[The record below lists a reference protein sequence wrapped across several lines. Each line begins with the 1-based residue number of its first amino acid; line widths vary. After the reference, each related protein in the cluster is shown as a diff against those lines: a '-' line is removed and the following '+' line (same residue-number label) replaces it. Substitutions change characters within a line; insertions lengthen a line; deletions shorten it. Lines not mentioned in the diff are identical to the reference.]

1 MTDVPTTA
9 PANFSRTPRGWLVAP
24 WFDALFVAN
33 ALWPLLLAVALGS
46 DGFDGRAGLQFW
58 QIYFVT
64 TPHRWITLFLVFSDR
79 ERFQE
84 RRGTFLGI
92 AAAVVVGCLGLL
104 LTTGSL
110 LCLLAVE
117 YVWNVWHFA
126 AQHHGIY
133 RLYGRLGANDMTSA
147 IPHDKWVM
155 RGFLL
160 YVMGRVAGGTW
171 SIAWLDD
178 LLRWTDWLML
188 IPPLWL
194 AAAEWRTT
202 GPGLRGRSLY
212 LASVLALYVALL
224 GTAHF
229 SQPRWLLALT
239 TVSALFHATEY
250 LALVSWSV
258 DRRVRD
264 RGDRLGVMA
273 RFAGKWSLLLAAY
286 VLVLGAGGWLIERY
300 GLNLWLTL
308 NLMAAFLH
316 YAYDG
321 LIWRKARTP
330 SPKSSSG
337 SIPRSGPPR
346 ERVPAAAISTVASR
360 S

>member
-1 MTDVPTTA
+1 MTGAPTTL
-9 PANFSRTPRGWLVAP
+9 PSSHSSPPRGWLLGP
-24 WFDALFVAN
+24 GFDALFVAN
-33 ALWPLLLAVALGS
+33 ILWPLLLMVAVGS

-64 TPHRWITLFLVFSDR
+64 TPHRWITLFLVFCDR

-92 AAAVVVGCLGLL
+92 AAAVVAGCLGLL

-133 RLYGRLGANDMTSA
+133 RLYGRLAASPPAPA
-147 IPHDKWVM
+147 IPHDKWVI

-171 SIAWLDD
+171 SIVWLDD
-178 LLRWTDWLML
+178 ILQWTDWPML
-188 IPPLWL
+188 LLPLWL

-202 GPGLRGRSLY
+202 GPALRGRSLY
-212 LASVLALYVALL
+212 LVSVLSLYVALL
-224 GTAHF
+224 GAAHF

-258 DRRVRD
+258 DHRVRD
-264 RGDRLGVMA
+264 RGPRLGMIT

-286 VLVLGAGGWLIERY
+286 VLTLGAGGWLIERH

-321 LIWRKARTP
+321 LIWRKVRKSAPNTA
-330 SPKSSSG
+330 SPPITRSS
-337 SIPRSGPPR
+337 PPR
-346 ERVPAAAISTVASR
+346 ERVPAAAILAVVSR